1 MILKIWFY
9 KSTLLSWN
17 VKIRLLFNL
26 IPWWMFFLCADAG
39 FSSEPREVKIDWK
52 KNFSLKR
59 FSRFLSLEKVFE
71 FLKKYSFLTFSSFS
85 HTSRA
90 FILISYQSP
99 FSYNVT
105 FSCHVP
111 LSHNFPLTHHI
122 PFPYQVTSIHNVP
135 FPYQVT
141 STHNVPFPYQV
152 PLTDVPFQYQVPLTP
167 NVPFL
172 YQVPL
177 TRPFPISG
185 SFNSSLSHIRFLYL
199 IMYLTIFPIIGSFF
213 R

>member
-1 MILKIWFY
+1 MYVLLVCWCWFQLGTTRSQHRLK
-9 KSTLLSWN
+9 
-17 VKIRLLFNL
+17 
-26 IPWWMFFLCADAG
+26 
-39 FSSEPREVKIDWK
+39 K
-52 KNFSLKR
+52 KFSLKR

-71 FLKKYSFLTFSSFS
+71 FLKKYSFLTFPSFS
-85 HTSRA
+85 HTSWA
-90 FILISYQSP
+90 FILIYYQIP

-122 PFPYQVTSIHNVP
+122 PFPYQVTSTHNVP
-135 FPYQVT
+135 FPYQVS

-185 SFNSSLSHIRFLYL
+185 SFNSSLSHIRFL
-199 IMYLTIFPIIGSFF
+199 
-213 R
+213 

>member
-1 MILKIWFY
+1 MYVLLVCWCWFQLGTTRSQHRLK
-9 KSTLLSWN
+9 
-17 VKIRLLFNL
+17 
-26 IPWWMFFLCADAG
+26 
-39 FSSEPREVKIDWK
+39 K
-52 KNFSLKR
+52 KFSLKR

-71 FLKKYSFLTFSSFS
+71 FLKKYSFLTFPSFS

-122 PFPYQVTSIHNVP
+122 PFPYQVTSTHNVPFPYQVSSTHNVP

-152 PLTDVPFQYQVPLTP
+152 PLTLT
-167 NVPFL
+167 
-172 YQVPL
+172 
-177 TRPFPISG
+177 
-185 SFNSSLSHIRFLYL
+185 SLSNIRFL
-199 IMYLTIFPIIGSFF
+199 
-213 R
+213 